1 MGKCEIVVVIC
12 FHDFLELEQPVA
24 QIFVSYNLMN
34 GRPRSRCWSWT
45 VLTALGQNS
54 KTKKWG
60 KNKFQ
65 PTFNVTV

>member
-34 GRPRSRCWSWT
+34 GRPRTQCSML
-45 VLTALGQNS
+45 VLGCYDSTG
-54 KTKKWG
+54 T
-60 KNKFQ
+60 KFQ
-65 PTFNVTV
+65 NQKMG